1 VADVVHRRKLF
12 GGRPAAEVYAEDAWP
27 RARCGGCR
35 SFHVVIRVQV
45 FVALADM
52 SADLRHRAMFELALR
67 RVHPVK
73 TKRGT
78 AIRWSEQY
86 ACGSCRASLERA
98 AARGYSF
105 AIVDIDRGPGPE
117 VPIVGVISDLS

>member
-1 VADVVHRRKLF
+1 MANTIHRSKLF

-27 RARCGGCR
+27 GARCGGCR
-35 SFHVVIRVQV
+35 SSHVVLRVQV
-45 FVALADM
+45 FIALADM
-52 SADLRHRAMFELALR
+52 SADLRHRAMVELALR

-78 AIRWSEQY
+78 AVRWSEQF
-86 ACGSCRASLERA
+86 ACSGCQASLERA

>member
-1 VADVVHRRKLF
+1 MADVVHRKKLF
-12 GGRPAAEVYAEDAWP
+12 GGRPAAEVYADDAWP
-27 RARCGGCR
+27 GARCGGCG
-35 SFHVVIRVQV
+35 SAHVVIRVQV
-45 FVALADM
+45 FIALSDM
-52 SADLRHRAMFELALR
+52 SADLKHRAMVELALR

-73 TKRGT
+73 TKRGM

-86 ACGSCRASLERA
+86 ACRGCRASLERA

-117 VPIVGVISDLS
+117 VPIVGVIADLS

>member
-1 VADVVHRRKLF
+1 MSEILHRRKLF

-27 RARCGGCR
+27 GARCNGCG
-35 SFHVVIRVQV
+35 SSHVTIRVQV

-52 SADLRHRAMFELALR
+52 AADLRHRAMIELALK
-67 RVHPVK
+67 RVWPVK

-86 ACGSCRASLERA
+86 ACRLCQPALERA

-117 VPIVGVISDLS
+117 VPLVGVAVQLS